1 MKFNATE
8 EKENKLLHRKEVKG
22 ILTYE
27 KETPA
32 KEQLQLN
39 LASHYGADKELVVIE
54 RIRNIFG
61 ARQASICLKV
71 YETPESLKKYE
82 KEPKKKEAKAAGAA
96 PAEEKAKKPKK
107 GE

>member
-8 EKENKLLHRKEVKG
+8 ERENKLLHRKEVKG
-22 ILTYE
+22 LLTYE

-32 KEQLQLN
+32 REQLQLN

-54 RIRNIFG
+54 QVCNIFG
-61 ARQASICLKV
+61 ARQAKIYLKV
-71 YETPESLKKYE
+71 YDKLENLNAYE
-82 KEPKKKEAKAAGAA
+82 KAPKKKEPKAAGAA
-96 PAEEKAKKPKK
+96 PAEANAKK

>member
-22 ILTYE
+22 LLTYE

-32 KEQLQLN
+32 KDQLQLN

-54 RIRNIFG
+54 KMGNIFG
-61 ARQASICLKV
+61 ARQANVYLKV
-71 YETPESLKKYE
+71 YENIDSLKKYE
-82 KEPKKKEAKAAGAA
+82 KEPKKKEPKAAGAA
-96 PAEEKAKKPKK
+96 PAAKGKK